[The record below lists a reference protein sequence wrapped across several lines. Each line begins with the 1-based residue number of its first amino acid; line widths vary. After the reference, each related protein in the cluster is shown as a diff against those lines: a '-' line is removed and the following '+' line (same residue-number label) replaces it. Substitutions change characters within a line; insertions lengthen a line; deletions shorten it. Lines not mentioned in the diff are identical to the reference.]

1 MSMQDPIAD
10 MINRINNA
18 KIMNKPTVSMDSS
31 KIKASIAAT
40 LKDEGY
46 IENFH
51 EEVNGFRKTLTLM
64 LRYVDGKSAI
74 VNLQRVSKLSRRSYV
89 GVDALPHVVNGYGIA
104 IISTSKGVMSDNQ
117 ARKHNVG
124 GEVLCYVF

>member
-18 KIMNKPTVSMDSS
+18 KIMKKPNVSMASS
-31 KIKASIAAT
+31 NVKAAIAAT

-51 EEVNGFRKTLTLM
+51 EEVDGFRKTLTIVLK
-64 LRYVDGKSAI
+64 YVEGRSAI
-74 VNLQRVSKLSRRSYV
+74 VDLKRVSKLSRRSYASV
-89 GVDALPHVVNGYGIA
+89 SNLPRVVDGYGIA
-104 IISTSKGVMSDNQ
+104 IISTSRGVMSDNK
-117 ARKHNVG
+117 ARQLNVG

>member
-18 KIMNKPTVSMDSS
+18 KVMKKLTVSMASS
-31 KIKASIAAT
+31 KIKAAIAAT
-40 LKDEGY
+40 LKGEGY

-51 EEVNGFRKTLTLM
+51 EEVDGFRKTLTIA
-64 LRYVDGKSAI
+64 LRYVNGKSAI
-74 VNLQRVSKLSRRSYV
+74 VDLKRVSKLSRRSYASV
-89 GVDALPHVVNGYGIA
+89 GKLPQVVDGYGIA

-117 ARKHNVG
+117 ARKQNVG